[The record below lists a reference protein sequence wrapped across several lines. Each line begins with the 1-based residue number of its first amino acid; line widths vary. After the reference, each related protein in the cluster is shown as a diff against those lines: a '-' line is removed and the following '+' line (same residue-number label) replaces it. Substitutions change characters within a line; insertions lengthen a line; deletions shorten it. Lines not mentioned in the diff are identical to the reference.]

1 MCAYTRSYFEGSE
14 KDAVGKSSFSVQASL
29 YTVVRD
35 VEVRLAA
42 SKMSKVIFSFLMWDV
57 LSSSIAF
64 QPKTSQLPTKIDT
77 SETSAEVLRV
87 ADFLSS
93 LLNNNAISQVG
104 MSSLSKHD
112 GAIMAFTGR
121 SMVASCL
128 VKVGIQFTP
137 LNYCF
142 QDAKLERWVR
152 IYLTVPLNNTA
163 SKLMHMIQ
171 TI

>member
-1 MCAYTRSYFEGSE
+1 MLARCRNVLEEHGLISWREETGCVHIHGLTLKGVRRMLSE
-14 KDAVGKSSFSVQASL
+14 NHLFLYKLLSL
-29 YTVVRD
+29 LEYKAPTTD
-35 VEVRLAA
+35 VEVQLAA
-42 SKMSKVIFSFLMWDV
+42 SKISKAFFSFLMWDV

-121 SMVASCL
+121 SIVASCL
-128 VKVGIQFTP
+128 VKVGYQLSPPDF
-137 LNYCF
+137 F
-142 QDAKLERWVR
+142 F
-152 IYLTVPLNNTA
+152 
-163 SKLMHMIQ
+163 
-171 TI
+171 